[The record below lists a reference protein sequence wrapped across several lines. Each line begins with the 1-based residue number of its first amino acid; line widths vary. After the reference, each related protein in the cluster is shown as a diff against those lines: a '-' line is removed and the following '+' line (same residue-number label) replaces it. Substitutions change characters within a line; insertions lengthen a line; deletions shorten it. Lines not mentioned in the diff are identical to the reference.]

1 MEALIFPA
9 TTPLQCI
16 AVASPSPVE
25 AAVGVQAALFPPF
38 FCFRQEALD
47 EPAEELSGIHR
58 CCMGLVYIT
67 FPSQLGLGDVLGLK
81 CAKLKDSSCHSQK
94 MESSLEM
101 GTDMGEH
108 NGAGG
113 VPGDV
118 FFVSGV
124 K

>member
-1 MEALIFPA
+1 MRCSGLTLTSGGCSRCAGRFI
-9 TTPLQCI
+9 
-16 AVASPSPVE
+16 S
-25 AAVGVQAALFPPF
+25 PF

-58 CCMGLVYIT
+58 CCMGLVYVT

-113 VPGDV
+113 VPSDV
-118 FFVSGV
+118 FFCFWCEITN
-124 K
+124 